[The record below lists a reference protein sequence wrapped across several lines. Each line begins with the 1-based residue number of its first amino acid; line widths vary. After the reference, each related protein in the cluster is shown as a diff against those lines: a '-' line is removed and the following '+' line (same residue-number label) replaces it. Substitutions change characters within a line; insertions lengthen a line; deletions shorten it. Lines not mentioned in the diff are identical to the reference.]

1 MKCDDNHLF
10 ITIHWEIKR
19 IGLRKEI
26 STRGDKCFESST
38 MISSQSVWSIRFTA
52 TMEMGT
58 FHL

>member
-10 ITIHWEIKR
+10 TTIHWEIKR

-26 STRGDKCFESST
+26 STRSDKCFESST